1 MLQPS
6 ASIDTAF
13 LSTRVVTGGELRP
26 AAVLVKNG
34 TIVDVVPPAQRPR
47 ECAVVDV
54 LDAVLMPGLVDT
66 HVHVNEPG
74 RTAWEGFATATRA
87 AALGGITTLVDMPL
101 NSLPPTTSVDAFEEK
116 LSAASGQLAV
126 DVGFWGGV
134 VPGNARALAPLVK
147 RGVLGFKCFL
157 VDSGVPEFQNV
168 ERRDLEQSLGIL
180 REAAVPLLVH
190 AELGG
195 PIEAA
200 VPAAAALDPRSYRH
214 HLVGRP
220 KAAEDQAVELMV
232 GLCRAHRA
240 RVHIVH
246 HCSST
251 ALSTLERAR
260 HEGLPLSVET
270 CPHYLT
276 FAAEEIEDGA
286 THFKCTPPIR
296 ERDNREALWGAL
308 KAGVIDAVVSDH
320 SPCTA
325 ALKRLDLGDF
335 DRAWGGISGL
345 QLTLSATWSGAR
357 ARGATLVDMARW
369 MSERPAALAGL
380 SRKGAI
386 AKGKDADLVAF
397 DPDAQLTVDQAELA
411 HKNPLSPY
419 HGRTLTGVVRATW
432 LRGQRVSMRG
442 SPNVLRNGRMLL
454 KGKTA

>member
-1 MLQPS
+1 MLQPRTPL
-6 ASIDTAF
+6 DTAF
-13 LSTRVVTGGELRP
+13 LSTRVVTGGEVRP
-26 AAVLVKNG
+26 AAVLVKDG
-34 TIVDVVPPAQRPR
+34 VIVDVVAPAERPLGC
-47 ECAVVDV
+47 EVVDL
-54 LDAVLMPGLVDT
+54 LDAVMLPGLVDT

-101 NSLPPTTSVDAFEEK
+101 NSLPPTTSVPAFEEK
-116 LSAASGQLAV
+116 LAAAAGQLAV

-134 VPGNARALAPLVK
+134 VPGNTADLAPLVE

-157 VDSGVPEFQNV
+157 VDSGVPEFKNV
-168 ERRDLEQSLGIL
+168 DRRDLDRSLGIL
-180 REAAVPLLVH
+180 REAGVPLLAH
-190 AELGG
+190 AELQG
-195 PIEAA
+195 PIDAA
-200 VPAAAALDPRSYRH
+200 TSAAAAFDHRSYRH

-220 KAAEDQAVELMV
+220 NAAEDEAVALLIE
-232 GLCRAHRA
+232 LCRAHKA
-240 RVHIVH
+240 KVHVVH
-246 HCSST
+246 HCSSSALT
-251 ALSTLERAR
+251 ALERAR
-260 HEGLPLSVET
+260 GDGLPLTVET

-308 KAGVIDAVVSDH
+308 LRGVLDAVVSDH

-357 ARGATLVDMARW
+357 ARGATLVDVARW

-380 SRKGAI
+380 TRKGAI

-397 DPDAQLTVDQAELA
+397 DPDARFTVDQEALA
-411 HKNPLSPY
+411 HKNPITPY
-419 HGRTLTGVVRATW
+419 HGKTLTGAVRATW
-432 LRGQRVSMRG
+432 LRGQRISLRG
-442 SPNVLRNGRMLL
+442 SADVLRNGRLLL
-454 KGKTA
+454 KGQT